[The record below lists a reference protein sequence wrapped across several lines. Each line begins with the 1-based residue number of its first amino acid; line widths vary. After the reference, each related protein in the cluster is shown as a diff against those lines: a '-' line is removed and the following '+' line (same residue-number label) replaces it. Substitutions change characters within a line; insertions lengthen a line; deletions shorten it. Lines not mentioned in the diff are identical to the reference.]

1 VGRAIAVWPMSAA
14 RMPGL
19 RLLLLVAALLA
30 GALVAVVAT
39 LPVRHLDPLVE
50 SLSYGRVRLVDAQGS
65 WWRGQARVVLL
76 DGSPQ
81 ARVERGLALPA
92 ALGWEIRLGRLLL
105 GELAGVLKLPG
116 HESPVAF
123 EIRADGWSVGPGRVA
138 LARIDL
144 SALGS
149 PWNTIRP
156 SASPVLGWEAVAWR
170 RGQAAPSG
178 RVTLELRE
186 VASAMTPVRPLGDYR
201 VEIRAADAGAV
212 VELTTQ
218 SGSLRLAGAGRWD
231 PRSGLRMQA
240 EAWGEGEDHARLQP
254 LLALIGQR
262 QGERTLI
269 RIGG

>member
-1 VGRAIAVWPMSAA
+1 MSGT
-14 RMPGL
+14 RPPWLRIGL
-19 RLLLLVAALLA
+19 LIAALAL
-30 GALVAVVAT
+30 GALATVVAT
-39 LPVRHLDPLVE
+39 LPVRYLDPVVG

-65 WWRGQARVVLL
+65 WWRGRARVVLL

-81 ARVERGLALPA
+81 TGVERGLALPSA
-92 ALGWEIRLGRLLL
+92 VGWEIRVARLLL
-105 GELAGVLKLPG
+105 GELAGVVTLPG
-116 HESPVAF
+116 QEAPVAF
-123 EIRADGWSVGPGRVA
+123 EIRADGWSVGAGRVV
-138 LARIDL
+138 LSRIEL

-156 SASPVLGWEAVAWR
+156 SASTVLAWESLAWR
-170 RGQAAPSG
+170 RGQSGPSG
-178 RVTLELRE
+178 RVGLELRE

-201 VEIRAADAGAV
+201 VEIRAADAGAA
-212 VELTTQ
+212 VELTTLA
-218 SGSLRLAGAGRWD
+218 GSLRLAGAGRWD

-240 EAWGEGEDHARLQP
+240 EAWGEGEDRARLQS